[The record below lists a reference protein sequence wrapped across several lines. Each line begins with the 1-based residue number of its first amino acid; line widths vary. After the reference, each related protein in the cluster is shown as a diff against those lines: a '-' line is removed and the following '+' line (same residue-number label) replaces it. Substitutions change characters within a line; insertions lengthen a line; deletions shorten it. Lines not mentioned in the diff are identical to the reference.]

1 MSATEIIIV
10 HTCIII
16 LIRFYL
22 NIIKL
27 KTKTLI
33 LTLLLYAD
41 KELL

>member
-22 NIIKL
+22 NIMKL
-27 KTKTLI
+27 KTKTFI
-33 LTLLLYAD
+33 LTLLYANM
-41 KELL
+41 ELL